1 MSQIEVET
9 SPLNESLADFLWVLH
24 ERNFYKGI
32 QSEDKLDGVITGNKR
47 TEETAWRLEPS

>member
-47 TEETAWRLEPS
+47 TEETA